1 MYFNQIAAKFMVILY
16 QLSLNLQRD
25 VYIFTAI
32 KILTF
37 MTVKTQKIGGKYRKT
52 MNTNNNL
59 QAIFVM
65 SAIGNR
71 R

>member
-16 QLSLNLQRD
+16 QLSVNLRD

-52 MNTNNNL
+52 MNTINNL
-59 QAIFVM
+59 QALKYL
-65 SAIGNR
+65 
-71 R
+71 